1 MKKLLT
7 IIAILLLLTVIYI
20 DISTCKTITSGFF
33 AGRTVC
39 YLTKVAI
46 EPGTT
51 QEVNVELNST

>member
-7 IIAILLLLTVIYI
+7 IISIILLLTIIYV

-39 YLTKVAI
+39 YLTKVTI

-51 QEVNVELNST
+51 QEIDIQLKGG